1 MIRHKKDAG
10 KISRTALALAF
21 LNVILNLTGCAVGPD
36 FKTPAAPSA
45 TRYSPRP
52 LPVATAGAE
61 DVAGASQHFDVNA
74 HISAQWWTL
83 FQSRQLNALIDRA
96 LKSNPTLA
104 SAQAALNQA
113 QESVYAQQGY
123 FYPTVALNYSPSRQQ
138 LAGNMGGNSP
148 GIQGNGTDISTYQ
161 NPNGPP
167 YNEPVIYTFHTAQL
181 TVGYVPDVFG
191 SNRRQVESLQAQAE
205 MQRYQLEAARITL
218 VSNVVAAALQ
228 EASLRAQITATKD
241 MIADNVKSLKI
252 SQRQFQLGYIM
263 RMDLAAQESA
273 LAAAQQLLPPLEKQ
287 FEQTRDLIRV
297 LVGNTPDQEV
307 AETFELSDLH
317 LPAQLPLSLPSK
329 LVRQRPDVL
338 AAEAQLHAA
347 SADVGVAV
355 AARLPQFSIDGAIGG
370 EASVFN
376 QMFQPGGPFWSL
388 VGNITQ
394 PVFDGNT
401 LLHRERAADQAL
413 VQAAAQYRST
423 VLTALQNVADTLH
436 AIHADASN
444 LASAVQAEQAARL
457 TLQLTRKQ
465 HELGYINYLALLS
478 AEQAYQQTRI
488 NLVQARVLRFG
499 DTAALFQALGGGWW
513 DDKKAVA
520 KP

>member
-1 MIRHKKDAG
+1 MNKHKNSVYAL
-10 KISRTALALAF
+10 SRPLALTF
-21 LNVILNLTGCAVGPD
+21 LSAMLALSGCAVGPD
-36 FKTPAAPSA
+36 FKAPAAPA
-45 TRYSPRP
+45 AKRYSPQP
-52 LPVATAGAE
+52 LPAATATVA
-61 DVAGASQHFDVNA
+61 DAAGAAQHFVVNA
-74 HISAQWWTL
+74 DIPAQWWTL
-83 FQSRQLNALIDRA
+83 FQSKQLNALIEQA

-104 SAQAALNQA
+104 SAQAALSQA

-148 GIQGNGTDISTYQ
+148 GIQGNGTNISTYQ

-167 YNEPVIYTFHTAQL
+167 YNAPVIYTFHTAQL

-191 SNRRQVESLQAQAE
+191 SNRRQVESLQAQAQ

-228 EASLRAQITATKD
+228 EASLRAQIAATGEI
-241 MIADNVKSLKI
+241 IADNVKSLEI
-252 SQRQFQLGYIM
+252 SQRQFQLGYTM

-273 LAAAQQLLPPLEKQ
+273 LAAVQQLLPPLEKQ
-287 FEQTRDLIRV
+287 FEQTRDLIRI

-307 AETFELSDLH
+307 SETFELSDLH
-317 LPAQLPLSLPSK
+317 LPAQLPLSLPAQ

-394 PVFDGNT
+394 PIFDGNT

-436 AIHADASN
+436 AIHADAN
-444 LASAVQAEQAARL
+444 GLAAAANAERAAKVAL
-457 TLQLTRKQ
+457 GLTRRQ
-465 HELGYINYLALLS
+465 NELGYVSYLALLN
-478 AEQAYQQTRI
+478 AEQAYQQARI
-488 NLVQARVLRFG
+488 ALVQARAMRFG

-513 DDKKAVA
+513 NDKEAVA
-520 KP
+520 QP

>member
-1 MIRHKKDAG
+1 MNRHKNKTQAWRRSLVPASL
-10 KISRTALALAF
+10 IIVLA
-21 LNVILNLTGCAVGPD
+21 LTGCAVGPD
-36 FKTPAAPSA
+36 FKTPPPPSA
-45 TRYSPRP
+45 QRYSPRP
-52 LPVATAGAE
+52 LPDVTSTAPDAAGA
-61 DVAGASQHFDVNA
+61 AQHFDVNA
-74 HISAQWWTL
+74 YISAQWWTL
-83 FQSRQLNALIDRA
+83 FRSKQLDTLIEKA
-96 LKSNPTLA
+96 LKSNPGLA
-104 SAQAALNQA
+104 AAQAALKQA

-123 FYPTVALNYSPSRQQ
+123 FYPTAALSYSPSRQQ
-138 LAGNMGGNSP
+138 LAGNMSGNAP
-148 GIQGNGTDISTYQ
+148 GLQGNGTDIAPYQ

-191 SNRRQVESLQAQAE
+191 SNRRQVESLQAQSE

-228 EASLRAQITATKD
+228 EASLRAQIIATKD
-241 MIADNVKSLKI
+241 VIADNVKSLEI

-263 RMDLAAQESA
+263 RVDLAAQESA

-297 LVGNTPDQEV
+297 LVGNTPDEDV
-307 AETFELSDLH
+307 SETFELSDLH
-317 LPAQLPLSLPSK
+317 LPVQLPLSLPAQ

-355 AARLPQFSIDGAIGG
+355 AARLPQFSINGAIGG
-370 EASVFN
+370 EATVFN

-388 VGNITQ
+388 VGNVTQ
-394 PVFDGNT
+394 PIFDGNT

-436 AIHADASN
+436 AIQTDAN
-444 LASAVQAEQAARL
+444 ALVAAANAEQAAKRAL
-457 TLQLTRKQ
+457 DLTRRQ
-465 HELGYINYLALLS
+465 NELGYVNYLALLN
-478 AEQAYQQTRI
+478 AEQTYQQAAI
-488 NLVQARVLRFG
+488 ALVQARAMRFG

-513 DDKKAVA
+513 NDKEMVA
-520 KP
+520 QP